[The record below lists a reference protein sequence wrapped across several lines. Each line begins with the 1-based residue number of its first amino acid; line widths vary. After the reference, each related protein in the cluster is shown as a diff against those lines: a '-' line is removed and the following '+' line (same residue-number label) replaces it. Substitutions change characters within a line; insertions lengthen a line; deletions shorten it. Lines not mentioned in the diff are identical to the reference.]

1 MAEAPGWTL
10 EDVLDDGEVPT
21 ENGRWLYR
29 VVARGTMDDVK
40 VVQNFFL
47 LAAPSGEQVVIT
59 FTMKPGQAAKIGS
72 KDMTLVGSIGFP
84 KK

>member
-1 MAEAPGWTL
+1 
-10 EDVLDDGEVPT
+10 
-21 ENGRWLYR
+21 
-29 VVARGTMDDVK
+29 VK